1 MTLQGSGRHRDKAF
15 FVAGALLRVKMRCSF
30 TGASAFYFLP
40 IRYELIMGLWTVFL
54 VAMALALDA
63 FAVAF
68 GAGFARRVVS
78 LRQTFRLSFHFG
90 IFQAMM
96 NVCGWAAGLSF
107 RRLIENVDHWIAFG
121 LLCLVG
127 INMIVGA
134 LKGRSDEAAAD
145 PSKGF
150 TLVMLSVATS
160 IDALA
165 VGLSFSLL
173 KIAITVPALI
183 IGVVAAVMTVIGI
196 RLGRFAGSF
205 SRLGAQAEIFGGLVL
220 MGIGVHILKSHGVF

>member
-1 MTLQGSGRHRDKAF
+1 
-15 FVAGALLRVKMRCSF
+15 
-30 TGASAFYFLP
+30 
-40 IRYELIMGLWTVFL
+40 MGLWAIFL

-78 LRQTFRLSFHFG
+78 LRQTFRLAFHFG
-90 IFQAMM
+90 LFQAMM

-134 LKGRSDEAAAD
+134 LKGRSDEAVSAD

-165 VGLSFSLL
+165 VGLSFSML
-173 KIAITVPALI
+173 KIAITVPAII

-220 MGIGVHILKSHGVF
+220 LGIGVHILKAHGVF

>member
-1 MTLQGSGRHRDKAF
+1 
-15 FVAGALLRVKMRCSF
+15 
-30 TGASAFYFLP
+30 
-40 IRYELIMGLWTVFL
+40 MGLWAIFL

-63 FAVAF
+63 FAVAL

-78 LRQTFRLSFHFG
+78 WRQTFRLAFHFG
-90 IFQAMM
+90 LFQAMM

-134 LKGRSDEAAAD
+134 LKGRSDEAAGAD

-150 TLVMLSVATS
+150 TLVMLSIATS

-173 KIAITVPALI
+173 KIAIVVPALI
-183 IGVVAAVMTVIGI
+183 IGVVIGI

-205 SRLGAQAEIFGGLVL
+205 SRLGAEAEIFGGLVL
-220 MGIGVHILKSHGVF
+220 LGIGVHILKSHGVF